1 MSFRARTRT
10 RVLPTILLLLT
21 VGSIPGPAWTQE
33 APQRPKIALVLSG
46 GGARG
51 FAHVGVLEWLE
62 EHRIPVDIVTGT
74 SMGGLIGGMYATG
87 MTATE
92 AHKFITA
99 IDWDTALLPEPNYDE
114 LAYRRK
120 EDRRAYQ
127 LGIELGLKHGLTGPN
142 GFNAGHGVALLFDRA
157 AYGYSEIKTF
167 NDLPIPFRCVAT
179 DLITGNKVVLDDG
192 SLTVALRATMAIP
205 GVFTP
210 VDLGDKVLVDGGL
223 VDNIPTDV
231 AREMGAQMVIA
242 VDVASAL
249 APRSELQTLGGVIA
263 QTLDIVTLEN
273 ERRGLALANV
283 IIAPDLGKFT
293 AADFYSAEQI
303 MRRGYEAADKNMAAL
318 MPYALTEELW
328 QQHLQQRYAR
338 KHIPGT
344 KIEKVEIVGLTGGE
358 KQRLEETLEPFSGED
373 LDAKSLERDLTR
385 ATGEGR
391 FDLLGYESFATPT
404 GDGLRI
410 VGHEKS
416 YGPPFLD
423 FAVNVQGSGTG
434 NFDFSAGVRMT
445 MFDVAKHGGEWRND
459 LVLGG
464 ASILE
469 SELYQPIGT
478 SHFFVAP
485 RAFYLK
491 QARGAFLGSRQQA
504 EFHDRRMG
512 AGLDVGYNSGRRS
525 EVRVGYEYF
534 DGTLS
539 TVVGASPSQPNVS
552 GGNGLLRAK
561 FVFEGQD
568 NPNIPS
574 RGARWTVE
582 LDHIIHAPQ
591 TPHSFEQLNL
601 TGSQFIP
608 VSRKGSAFISAAFG
622 TSFNDTAGYFQKF
635 SLGGPFRLGA
645 YSRDEF
651 FGNHYAYASV
661 GYRHELFRLPVLV
674 GKKIYAVGTW
684 ESGSAFE
691 AFDHFSVRHS
701 MNLGVL
707 AETIFGPVAIAGSVS
722 PTGRAKVNFS
732 VGRLF

>member
-328 QQHLQQRYAR
+328 QQHLQQRWN
-338 KHIPGT
+338 
-344 KIEKVEIVGLTGGE
+344 
-358 KQRLEETLEPFSGED
+358 
-373 LDAKSLERDLTR
+373 TR
-385 ATGEGR
+385 W
-391 FDLLGYESFATPT
+391 
-404 GDGLRI
+404 
-410 VGHEKS
+410 
-416 YGPPFLD
+416 
-423 FAVNVQGSGTG
+423 N
-434 NFDFSAGVRMT
+434 
-445 MFDVAKHGGEWRND
+445 
-459 LVLGG
+459 
-464 ASILE
+464 
-469 SELYQPIGT
+469 
-478 SHFFVAP
+478 
-485 RAFYLK
+485 
-491 QARGAFLGSRQQA
+491 
-504 EFHDRRMG
+504 
-512 AGLDVGYNSGRRS
+512 
-525 EVRVGYEYF
+525 
-534 DGTLS
+534 
-539 TVVGASPSQPNVS
+539 
-552 GGNGLLRAK
+552 
-561 FVFEGQD
+561 
-568 NPNIPS
+568 
-574 RGARWTVE
+574 
-582 LDHIIHAPQ
+582 
-591 TPHSFEQLNL
+591 
-601 TGSQFIP
+601 
-608 VSRKGSAFISAAFG
+608 
-622 TSFNDTAGYFQKF
+622 
-635 SLGGPFRLGA
+635 
-645 YSRDEF
+645 
-651 FGNHYAYASV
+651 
-661 GYRHELFRLPVLV
+661 
-674 GKKIYAVGTW
+674 
-684 ESGSAFE
+684 
-691 AFDHFSVRHS
+691 
-701 MNLGVL
+701 
-707 AETIFGPVAIAGSVS
+707 
-722 PTGRAKVNFS
+722 
-732 VGRLF
+732 